1 MKTMHED
8 RLDETEL
15 SSEEAFSGKLLHLF
29 VDKVQLPNGDGA
41 TREYIKHPGAVGI
54 LPVTEDGSM
63 VFVKQYRYPVHSVIY
78 EIPAGK
84 LEKGEEFLPSA
95 KRELSEETGL
105 TADSW
110 TRLTSI
116 CTTPGFTDETI
127 HLFLAKGLHQGRQH
141 PDPDEFLDVVT
152 LPEEKVRQ
160 MVLTEDIFDAKTLSA
175 LLLYFL
181 KKES

>member
-8 RLDETEL
+8 RLDETEV
-15 SSEEAFSGKLLHLF
+15 SSRESFSGKLLHLF
-29 VDKVQLPNGDGA
+29 VDKVKLPNGDDA

-54 LPVTEDGSM
+54 LPVTEDGGM

-84 LEKGEEFLPSA
+84 LEKGEEILPSA

-105 TADSW
+105 SADSW
-110 TRLTSI
+110 TKLTSI

-127 HLFLAKGLHQGRQH
+127 HLFLAKGLHQGKQH

-152 LPEEKVRQ
+152 IPAEKVKQ
-160 MVLTEDIFDAKTLSA
+160 MVLSEDIFDAKTLSA

-181 KKES
+181 KNEA